1 MSSLCF
7 TRGKCSVPRV
17 LSVLGKGAAPETCRQ
32 RARAAAAVPRALW
45 GRSVAQAAG
54 TAGVQVAGAEE
65 APAEGRSGREQQ
77 LRVWLRCAEL
87 GCVTR
92 SGVCM

>member
-45 GRSVAQAAG
+45 GRAVAQAAG
-54 TAGVQVAGAEE
+54 TAGVQVAGAE
-65 APAEGRSGREQQ
+65 GRSGRGQQ
-77 LRVWLRCAEL
+77 RRVWLRCAEL
-87 GCVTR
+87 GCVTH
-92 SGVCM
+92 SDVYM

>member
-32 RARAAAAVPRALW
+32 HPRAAAAVPRALW

-65 APAEGRSGREQQ
+65 RPAEGRSGRERPWAAAPGLAQ
-77 LRVWLRCAEL
+77 
-87 GCVTR
+87 
-92 SGVCM
+92 VCRAGLCHTQ